1 MPLRVVAPKHTT
13 KSNNSDSSVG
23 GKPPTTPHN
32 SDSSGDEGL
41 ARVKVKGRPHSS
53 KVPRPPNAW
62 LVALKEYNKS
72 NEVYHI
78 PKKYTKEY
86 EHVRSL
92 MK

>member
-13 KSNNSDSSVG
+13 KSN
-23 GKPPTTPHN
+23 N

-78 PKKYTKEY
+78 PKKGTREY